1 MSGKQAKRYRA
12 LEGRVELLES
22 HLVKSWMRCGTAE
35 SDAEEAR
42 RSAQYARR
50 REREGRR
57 REYVWR
63 TVALTAVVAA
73 ILATLVAAVLLSV
86 MRDAKAQET
95 GPAAVVCRWIGGERE
110 CVQE

>member
-22 HLVKSWMRCGTAE
+22 HLVKSWLRCGTAE

-42 RSAQYARR
+42 RSARYARR

-57 REYVWR
+57 REYFWR
-63 TVALTAVVAA
+63 TLAL
-73 ILATLVAAVLLSV
+73 AAVAVAMIVAFLAAWAV
-86 MRDAKAQET
+86 RGAEPEEPE
-95 GPAAVVCRWIGGERE
+95 PAAVVCRWIAE
-110 CVQE
+110 CEPE